1 MMLKKG
7 QSNHSHENQPL
18 TLTNIQTFF
27 KFQKNT
33 IKKLKK
39 VISMSHVA

>member
-27 KFQKNT
+27 KFQKKYNKKVE
-33 IKKLKK
+33 KKLYQWH
-39 VISMSHVA
+39 M